1 MWGGESGRPARHDVP
16 DAIPPQSRMTRVQA
30 GAHTLLAA
38 GLLAQAATGFGSKLI
53 YGALGGWAL
62 LAHMAGGGLFLIGL
76 TASAVLWA
84 ERCRFGPGG
93 TQSGLTPGRRA
104 MFWVTIT
111 LGLVVAATAV
121 GAMTSLFTPEQQHM
135 LIELHGK
142 AALALLVTMVPHTIV
157 SWRARRDGDKSG

>member
-1 MWGGESGRPARHDVP
+1 MQGA
-16 DAIPPQSRMTRVQA
+16 
-30 GAHTLLAA
+30 AHTLLAA
-38 GLLAQAATGFGSKLI
+38 GLLVQAATGFGSKLI

-76 TASAVLWA
+76 TATAVVWA
-84 ERCRFGPGG
+84 ERCRFGSSRA
-93 TQSGLTPGRRA
+93 QAALTPARKA

-135 LIELHGK
+135 LIELHEK
-142 AALALLVTMVPHTIV
+142 AALALLVTMIPHTIL
-157 SWRARRDGDKSG
+157 SWRARRDGDESR